1 MILLPYESSYFN
13 NRSPFKSK
21 DWKTQ
26 TTFSKFKEN
35 LINIPY
41 FYSNYNTGKHNIFK
55 MVFFLEVLQKR
66 LLFVYYVH
74 H

>member
-21 DWKTQ
+21 DWKNQ
-26 TTFSKFKEN
+26 TPFSKLKEN

-41 FYSNYNTGKHNIFK
+41 FYSNYNTDKHYIFK
-55 MVFFLEVLQKR
+55 MVFFLEVLPKR
-66 LLFVYYVH
+66 LLFVY
-74 H
+74 